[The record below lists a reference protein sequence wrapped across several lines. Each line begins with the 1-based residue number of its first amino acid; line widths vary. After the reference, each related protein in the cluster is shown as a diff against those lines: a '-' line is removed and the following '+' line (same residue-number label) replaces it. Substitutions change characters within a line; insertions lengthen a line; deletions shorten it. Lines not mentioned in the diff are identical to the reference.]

1 MTNTDKVS
9 LRAMCAY
16 EKLTGR
22 NALQTLQ
29 SGENMSA
36 TDLLGMLFM
45 IAYTKDQTT
54 TLEKIESLDQ
64 DSITKLMAELTNA
77 ATESKT
83 A

>member
-1 MTNTDKVS
+1 MNKDKVS

-29 SGENMSA
+29 VGDKMSA
-36 TDLLGMLFM
+36 TDLMGLLFM
-45 IAYTKDQTT
+45 VAYTKDQTT
-54 TLEKIESLDQ
+54 TMDKIEALDQ
-64 DSITKLMAELTNA
+64 TEISKLMAELTNA
-77 ATESKT
+77 AESQS